1 MPSVL
6 QYSAMPL
13 GSAYGTPGPPFEYRY
28 AGAVG
33 DPWSPAT
40 AYTAAATTTVILHA
54 IMQSAY
60 ACLPSY
66 Y

>member
-1 MPSVL
+1 
-6 QYSAMPL
+6 MPL

-40 AYTAAATTTVILHA
+40 AYTAAATTTVILYA